1 MITDALNVSPRLFS
15 KFKWMSTFR
24 TYTGRPRV
32 EARCCWAGALTDVKL
47 KQTSW
52 MKWMSWLAFPWTWI
66 VLIVA
71 CELGQMVP
79 IRGVV
84 GRTEGRIIKSFVSIR
99 TPVIVTSA
107 SQDRASRY
115 YHIAEDC
122 KHYYTLQI
130 PLYISSK
137 EVNTNFTKNI
147 HECKTGIRS
156 KPKMFLL
163 LLHVYLYVS
172 FDNVWKTE
180 KLLIIWKNVR
190 RNEITFYLKL
200 RICICFIF
208 SKTWNRLFGSM
219 VTADWDG
226 ISHQLRQILLQTSL
240 LLN

>member
-1 MITDALNVSPRLFS
+1 MKFDYGCFKRVPSPYS

-24 TYTGRPRV
+24 TYTGRPRIGT
-32 EARCCWAGALTDVKL
+32 RHCWAGALTDIKL

-52 MKWMSWLAFPWTWI
+52 MKWTWLAFPWTWI

-99 TPVIVTSA
+99 TPIIVTSA

-122 KHYYTLQI
+122 KHTLQI

-137 EVNTNFTKNI
+137 EVNTNFTKKYSWMQNRYTFKAQNVPSAVTRI
-147 HECKTGIRS
+147 SLC
-156 KPKMFLL
+156 FL
-163 LLHVYLYVS
+163 
-172 FDNVWKTE
+172 W
-180 KLLIIWKNVR
+180 
-190 RNEITFYLKL
+190 
-200 RICICFIF
+200 
-208 SKTWNRLFGSM
+208 
-219 VTADWDG
+219 
-226 ISHQLRQILLQTSL
+226 
-240 LLN
+240 